1 MLMADYI
8 EAALG
13 EAKYELLE
21 DGTWYGEIPAL
32 KGVWSN
38 ADTREQ
44 TQQELQEVVEE
55 WIYLRL
61 SRNLPIPTIHG
72 VTIKAPSTA

>member
-1 MLMADYI
+1 MLMVDYI
-8 EAALG
+8 EAATR
-13 EAKYELLE
+13 EAKHEVLE
-21 DGTWYGEIPAL
+21 DGTWYAEIPGL

-44 TQQELQEVVEE
+44 SQKELEEVLEE

-61 SRNLPIPTIHG
+61 SRNLPIPPMGG
-72 VTIKAPSTA
+72 VVIKAPSTA